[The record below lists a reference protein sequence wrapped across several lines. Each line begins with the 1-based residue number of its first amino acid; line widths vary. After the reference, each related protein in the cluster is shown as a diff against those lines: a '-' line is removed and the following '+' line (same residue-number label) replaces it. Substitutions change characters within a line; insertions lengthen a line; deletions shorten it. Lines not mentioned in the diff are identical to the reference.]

1 MSKVTISYSS
11 LKSASSEANQVAKK
25 MTRYANN
32 LNSAVYKKLSNYNGS
47 YTSNISTAKSKTN
60 SKISELKAKSKAY
73 SKYADDLTA
82 LKDECL
88 STDKSVRSKV
98 SQLTASFKEANGIKN
113 SKVKNAINYC
123 LTSFGNST
131 VAGRW
136 VGNTSDKVTS
146 VKDHITQ
153 SLKDWWNY
161 DGGKQ
166 LVKGV
171 VEGILE
177 VAIGVITIITA
188 IGSGAALIVILAAVV
203 AAGIAVANGVMNIVN
218 EGRAY
223 NETSKNANPALGRRR
238 SNQNTIQDTLRR
250 ESDSSL
256 LHIAA
261 KGIDVVNLAC
271 TVVSVV
277 NSAGKLIKNGY
288 KWASGCTSGVKDLR
302 VKNLLSKDNWS
313 NFFNKTKTN
322 IGNGFTEIGQS
333 IKGGDFSFIK
343 IGLKN
348 FGTDFATNLKNN
360 FFNFKDSK
368 SGLKSTSKLLGVA
381 KDFISDGFDAKN
393 IVEDIIFP
401 GITLAEFTTI
411 KTGDGGQMY
420 FDFSDKIL
428 LSDVYS
434 IGDKIGNNIIGSDV
448 FSSDFIINS
457 DTLNTLSSSCNIDIS
472 IPEINIPPIEMP
484 ALRAG

>member
-47 YTSNISTAKSKTN
+47 YTSNISTAKSKSN
-60 SKISELKAKSKAY
+60 SKISELKAKSKSY

-166 LVKGV
+166 LVKG
-171 VEGILE
+171 
-177 VAIGVITIITA
+177 
-188 IGSGAALIVILAAVV
+188 S
-203 AAGIAVANGVMNIVN
+203 
-218 EGRAY
+218 
-223 NETSKNANPALGRRR
+223 
-238 SNQNTIQDTLRR
+238 
-250 ESDSSL
+250 
-256 LHIAA
+256 
-261 KGIDVVNLAC
+261 
-271 TVVSVV
+271 
-277 NSAGKLIKNGY
+277 
-288 KWASGCTSGVKDLR
+288 
-302 VKNLLSKDNWS
+302 
-313 NFFNKTKTN
+313 
-322 IGNGFTEIGQS
+322 
-333 IKGGDFSFIK
+333 
-343 IGLKN
+343 
-348 FGTDFATNLKNN
+348 
-360 FFNFKDSK
+360 
-368 SGLKSTSKLLGVA
+368 
-381 KDFISDGFDAKN
+381 
-393 IVEDIIFP
+393 
-401 GITLAEFTTI
+401 
-411 KTGDGGQMY
+411 
-420 FDFSDKIL
+420 
-428 LSDVYS
+428 
-434 IGDKIGNNIIGSDV
+434 
-448 FSSDFIINS
+448 
-457 DTLNTLSSSCNIDIS
+457 
-472 IPEINIPPIEMP
+472 
-484 ALRAG
+484 